1 MAPILPE
8 RRRAP
13 VPGARI
19 HFSALRAA
27 TLEAMRR
34 GDGMNKKRA
43 RRGTEHKTVPCCEI
57 VDTGLRS
64 MLSGPLKSIRDPYQ
78 MNRLVHH

>member
-8 RRRAP
+8 PRRAP

-19 HFSALRAA
+19 RLFAMRAA
-27 TLEAMRR
+27 TRCLKRR

-43 RRGTEHKTVPCCEI
+43 RRGTEHKTGPCCEI
-57 VDTGLRS
+57 DAAGTDQRCPVRS
-64 MLSGPLKSIRDPYQ
+64 NQYVILIK
-78 MNRLVHH
+78 